1 MSGWYNLPV
10 DKRYPCDG
18 GNCILNNVS
27 TAAHKAL
34 AHKIAAKSTV
44 LVKNDGDLLPFDL
57 AGEHTN
63 LTYACTN
70 YHIIPCIHPVYTL
83 YTPCIHLYYHIYTC
97 VHPLYMYTH
106 HIHTEHTPLN
116 TL

>member
-70 YHIIPCIHPVYTL
+70 HHSIHPLYTL
-83 YTPCIHLYYHIYTC
+83 YTPSLPYIHLCTPGIHVYT
-97 VHPLYMYTH
+97 PY
-106 HIHTEHTPLN
+106 IHLTRL
-116 TL
+116 

>member
-44 LVKNDGDLLPFDL
+44 LVKNDGNLLPFDL

-83 YTPCIHLYYHIYTC
+83 YTPSLPYIHRCTPIIHVCTPYI
-97 VHPLYMYTH
+97 H
-106 HIHTEHTPLN
+106 HNTPLN